1 MVLCR
6 IQQDARNSAVSHRR
20 LTLCR
25 VWVADDIASD
35 HPRTIPSIHHDPLW
49 SHEMTCK
56 NLAKHRSD
64 DHPMIQNESRMKSV
78 EICWNLP
85 RTCAQKMPR
94 KSDAPAF
101 HQLIPPCSN
110 MLHLH
115 HPATR
120 WSPDSGIM
128 VDQKRMEKWS
138 KMIKVSGFLCNPQN
152 ILISCN
158 YPQFAKLPPFLRNWR
173 CDLWLLHFPGL
184 LTSDCSPDVHDTWVK
199 RAHGSRQLST
209 CQFESESEKCKND
222 LP

>member
-35 HPRTIPSIHHDPLW
+35 MVPGFGRHIDQMTIPW
-49 SHEMTCK
+49 SKTKAEW
-56 NLAKHRSD
+56 NLLKF
-64 DHPMIQNESRMKSV
+64 V
-78 EICWNLP
+78 EICQEHVLKKCQNRKWCSSVPPANSTMLQHVAP
-85 RTCAQKMPR
+85 SSSSNSVISWFWDHGGSTNGKMMKDYQSHR
-94 KSDAPAF
+94 ISV
-101 HQLIPPCSN
+101 QS
-110 MLHLH
+110 
-115 HPATR
+115 
-120 WSPDSGIM
+120 
-128 VDQKRMEKWS
+128 S
-138 KMIKVSGFLCNPQN
+138 KYLN
-152 ILISCN
+152 ILQLSAICKVTTA
-158 YPQFAKLPPFLRNWR
+158 FRKLKMWSLIAP
-173 CDLWLLHFPGL
+173 FPGL